1 MQGCLDTEESCT
13 QRISPEQALKWLRCA
28 DTTALMERA
37 HQMRQERHGDHVYY
51 VHSLN
56 INPTNICKNKCGL
69 CAFWRES
76 DAQEAYSLN
85 LLQIQQRL
93 TQAGQWRLKDLHVV
107 GGLTDEQDLDY
118 YCRFFRQAKVLLPEA
133 IIQGLT
139 AVEIDWLARHAN
151 QPLSD
156 TLRALQEAGLS
167 AMPGGG
173 AEVFS
178 PRVRELI
185 CPKKISGG
193 RWLDIHR
200 AAHALGIR
208 SNATMLFGHIE
219 TPEEIVDHLTR
230 LRDLQDETHGFLAFC
245 PLPFHPDG
253 TALSVEHGPTGHA
266 IVRLVALARI
276 FLDNFPHMRVL
287 ANYLDRKLL
296 QTLLWAG
303 ADDVGGTSMDERI
316 VKAAGASETYLFSGP
331 ADMEA
336 FICRLGLKPVLTNSL
351 YQGIPT
357 VKPHVSRDSM
367 SPHVSSIL
375 SHLRSGG
382 RLSAKQAVTLG
393 DDAPLH
399 ALGQVAHEQRCAR
412 VGIEN
417 ATFIVDRN
425 ISFTNVCTVKCK
437 FCAFCRNPGAS
448 DAFVLSIEEIV
459 DRVQEA
465 VDLGATQIMLQG
477 GLNPDLDLSWY
488 ERLLRSIKQAAP
500 AIWLH
505 SLSPAEILWLSQ
517 CSGLHL
523 SDTIRRLHTA
533 GLDSLPGGGAEIL
546 VDEVRARVSPAK
558 LSSDEWF
565 LVMRAAQEQ
574 GLSTTATMVYGL
586 GESTAQRVAHL
597 LRLRDL
603 QDQTGGFTAFI
614 PWSFQSN
621 HTQLSETP
629 QTGVDYLRV
638 VALARLV
645 LDNIPHIQAGWVTEG
660 PDMAQLALR
669 FGADDM
675 GGVLMEESV
684 VSATG
689 LDFAMTKDQVVRLI
703 DQAGFIPVQR
713 NTRYQHLRRFE
724 SNDPTV
730 QSGATC
736 S

>member
-1 MQGCLDTEESCT
+1 MQGCLDTEESCM
-13 QRISPEQALKWLRCA
+13 QRVTPEQTLEWLRHA
-28 DTTALMERA
+28 DTTELMEKA
-37 HQMRQERHGDHVYY
+37 HKLRQQRYGDHVYY

-76 DAQEAYSLN
+76 DARDAYFLD
-85 LLQIQQRL
+85 LPQIQQRL
-93 TQAGQWRLKDLHVV
+93 TQAAHWQLKDLHVV

-118 YCRFFRQAKVLLPEA
+118 YCQFFKQAKTHLPEA

-151 QPLSD
+151 Q
-156 TLRALQEAGLS
+156 TLGNTLQALQEAGLD
-167 AMPGGG
+167 AIPGGG

-178 PRVRELI
+178 QRVRELI
-185 CPKKISGG
+185 CPNKISGD

-200 AAHALGIR
+200 AAHALGIQ
-208 SNATMLFGHIE
+208 SNATLLFGHIE

-253 TALSVEHGPTGHA
+253 TSLGVEHGPTGHMT
-266 IVRLVALARI
+266 VRLVALARI
-276 FLDNFPHMRVL
+276 FLDNVPHIRVL

-316 VKAAGASETYLFSGP
+316 AKAAGASETSLFSGP

-336 FICRLGLKPVLTNSL
+336 FIKNLGLRPVLTNSL
-351 YQGIPT
+351 YQGIPA
-357 VKPHVSRDSM
+357 VKPCVSRDKM

-375 SHLRSGG
+375 NHVRSGG
-382 RLSAKQAVTLG
+382 RLSAEQAITLG
-393 DDAPLH
+393 DQAPLH
-399 ALGQVAHEQRCAR
+399 ALGQAAHEQRCAR

-488 ERLLRSIKQAAP
+488 ERLLGSIKSASP
-500 AIWLH
+500 GIWLH

-517 CSGLHL
+517 CSGLPL
-523 SDTIRRLHTA
+523 SDTIKRLHEA

-558 LSSDEWF
+558 LSSNEWF
-565 LVMRAAQEQ
+565 LVMRTAQEQ

-586 GESTAQRVAHL
+586 GETTAQRVAHL
-597 LRLRDL
+597 LRVREL

-669 FGADDM
+669 FGADDL

-689 LDFAMTKDQVVRLI
+689 LDFAMTQNQAVRLI
-703 DQAGFIPVQR
+703 AQAGFIPVQR
-713 NTRYQHLRRFE
+713 NTQYQHLKTFE

-730 QSGATC
+730 RSEASC